1 MHSPDKIERRER
13 TSMVVNSVVERRRD
27 SWEEKLKG
35 RGYHAM
41 RLRRGDRVEKG
52 TMVGRGWTVLQDCLD
67 GRT

>member
-1 MHSPDKIERRER
+1 
-13 TSMVVNSVVERRRD
+13 MVVNSVVERRRD